1 MPSTAKQAE
10 TTAYE
15 NVRSNPFTRVHG
27 RPTRS
32 DYEILKSEASALASE
47 VEDITYSWSK
57 NATDKYGL
65 LGDIL
70 GADEYNELTAIDTYA
85 VPNEP
90 ASYDPTITNATLTY
104 ERKRKE
110 EDWDLVRTSWFIRK
124 GFVRGIVDNQ
134 RDALDEQYYAQLK
147 HRLTAY
153 RNVTPFQI
161 LEHLNDR
168 WCPLDVKAKKA
179 LKDAYYTKWDGEEHL
194 TAFGKRLDDDQR
206 ALVRSDVTITDEDK
220 LQFYLEQMY
229 DSNHFEKSEMLD
241 WEKKPSVTK
250 TDYIAAKHY
259 FEELVK
265 ATDTYAQ
272 NAGGGTTGRNKYES
286 ANNMADIGDEIREY
300 IANLASASAG
310 AAQEQATNTMGTT
323 NQFDAMAA
331 QIKALTEAVA
341 KLMDT
346 KENKDPNAGG
356 GGEKKGGR
364 MSRRPQETKLRNMGA
379 YCHSHATTA
388 RHAAIKNRSIGL
400 KPRGETAAGETCIG
414 QQPKGSPSNNKNIPP
429 GKGSRPPPFDRDR
442 GLQAAKVTMLN
453 LLK

>member
-15 NVRSNPFTRVHG
+15 NVRSNPLTRVHG

-57 NATDKYGL
+57 NATDNYGL
-65 LGDIL
+65 LGDII
-70 GADEYNELTAIDTYA
+70 GADEYDELTSIDSY
-85 VPNEP
+85 VIPNEP
-90 ASYDPTITNATLTY
+90 ASYDPTITNATLTH

-110 EDWDLVRTSWFIRK
+110 EEWDLVRTSWFIRK
-124 GFVRGIVDNQ
+124 GFLRGIVDNL

-161 LEHLNDR
+161 MEHLNDR

-206 ALVRSDVTITDEDK
+206 ALVRSDVTIADEDK

-241 WEKKPSVTK
+241 WEKKPTIIK
-250 TDYIAAKHY
+250 TNYVDAKDY
-259 FEELVK
+259 FETLVK

-272 NAGGGTTGRNKYES
+272 NAGGGTAGRNKYES

-300 IANLASASAG
+300 IANLASAAADG
-310 AAQEQATNTMGTT
+310 AAKEQAANTMGKT

-331 QIKALTEAVA
+331 QIKALTDTVA
-341 KLMDT
+341 KLVS
-346 KENKDPNAGG
+346 KENKNPNVGG
-356 GGEKKGGR
+356 GGEKTGDR
-364 MSRRPQETKLRNMGA
+364 DRESRRPQATKLRNMGA
-379 YCHSHATTA
+379 YCHSHGFHPVGADHNSGTCSWKKAEHKNEATWGNRLGGDLYWPTA
-388 RHAAIKNRSIGL
+388 KRVAIEQHEH
-400 KPRGETAAGETCIG
+400 PTW
-414 QQPKGSPSNNKNIPP
+414 KGKAPP
-429 GKGSRPPPFDRDR
+429 T
-442 GLQAAKVTMLN
+442 V
-453 LLK
+453 

>member
-32 DYEILKSEASALASE
+32 DYEILKSEASALASK

-57 NATDKYGL
+57 NATDNYGL

-70 GADEYNELTAIDTYA
+70 GADEYDELTAISTYA
-85 VPNEP
+85 VPSEP
-90 ASYDPTITNATLTY
+90 ASYDPTISNATLTH

-124 GFVRGIVDNQ
+124 GFLRGIVDNQ

-206 ALVRSDVTITDEDK
+206 ALVRSDVTIADEDK

-229 DSNHFEKSEMLD
+229 DSNQFEKSEMLD

-265 ATDTYAQ
+265 ATDTYTQ
-272 NAGGGTTGRNKYES
+272 NSGGGTTGRNKYES
-286 ANNMADIGDEIREY
+286 ANNMADIGDEIRDY

-310 AAQEQATNTMGTT
+310 AAQEQAANTMGTM

-341 KLMDT
+341 KLTDT

-379 YCHSHATTA
+379 YCHSHGFHPVGADHNSTTCSYKKPEHRTEATWGNRLGGNMYWPTA
-388 RHAAIKNRSIGL
+388 KRVAIEQQEHPTWKGKAA
-400 KPRGETAAGETCIG
+400 PT
-414 QQPKGSPSNNKNIPP
+414 
-429 GKGSRPPPFDRDR
+429 
-442 GLQAAKVTMLN
+442 V
-453 LLK
+453 